1 MAMSEEDIKL
11 ILEENTK
18 LRELLEQHREREL
31 TELRER
37 TLAAEAKVEHYRNEA
52 QRNADLGRQI
62 AAEFERKIVELE
74 AKVESYERTATARP
88 PIQFGR

>member
-1 MAMSEEDIKL
+1 MSDEDIKL

-31 TELRER
+31 NELRER

-52 QRNADLGRQI
+52 QRNADLGRKI
-62 AAEFERKIVELE
+62 AADYQQKIVELE
-74 AKVESYERTATARP
+74 AKVKVYEQSATARP
-88 PIQFGR
+88 PIQLGR